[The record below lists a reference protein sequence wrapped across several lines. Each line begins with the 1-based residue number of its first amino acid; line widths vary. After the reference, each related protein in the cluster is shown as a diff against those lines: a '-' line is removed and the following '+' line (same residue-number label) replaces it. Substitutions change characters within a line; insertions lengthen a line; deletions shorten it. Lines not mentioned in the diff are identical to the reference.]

1 MQDTGKKED
10 EGIERERRLIVAFHE
25 LPIGYKKVVLSILAD
40 AYEHEYHSAV
50 MQEVLVRSTEDDLL
64 N

>member
-1 MQDTGKKED
+1 MQDIGKKED
-10 EGIERERRLIVAFHE
+10 EGNDRERRLIEAFHE

-40 AYEHEYHSAV
+40 AYEHEFCSAV
-50 MQEVLVRSTEDDLL
+50 MQEVIVRSTEDDLL

>member
-1 MQDTGKKED
+1 MQDAGKKKD
-10 EGIERERRLIVAFHE
+10 KGGDKERRLIEAFHE
-25 LPIGYKKVVLSILAD
+25 LSIGYKKVVLSVLAD
-40 AYEHEYHSAV
+40 AFEREYHCAV